1 MYTGGEHAMRKVH
14 YVMVDAAILP
24 EVYSKVLAA
33 KKYLATGEAASAKE
47 AAVMAG
53 VSRSAYYKYK
63 DAIFD
68 YGGESGDEIAT
79 VKAKLHDSAGVLSAF
94 MTELYQ
100 AGTNVLSVNQSMP
113 EDGVADVTVTVRIS
127 EMCIPVAD
135 LPQRLNRIEGVV
147 GAALSKQ

>member
-1 MYTGGEHAMRKVH
+1 MSIGGEHSMRKVH
-14 YVMVDAAILP
+14 YVMVDADILP

-63 DAIFD
+63 DAIFE
-68 YGGESGDEIAT
+68 YGGEGGDEIAT
-79 VKAKLHDSAGVLSAF
+79 VKAKLQDSAGVLSAF

-127 EMCIPVAD
+127 EMSIPVAD
-135 LPQRLNRIEGVV
+135 LPQRLNRIDGVV
-147 GAALSKQ
+147 GAALSK